1 MLSSSSFITYHILGI
16 QAKNKAKMHH
26 IETFLR
32 LFHHLRE
39 LRSTYSVLESTYR
52 RIFFSETKKAQL
64 RRPTHN
70 LGRPKLVSF
79 HVTSVRSTQ
88 PHFRS
93 TYCVNF
99 SIFGSVRS
107 TRPTLIHSKHSIFS
121 SPLILITFGTANP
134 NSSYSKLFKIILLTQ
149 NHQQP
154 CLQSQERE
162 RKLCLDHPHNR

>member
-1 MLSSSSFITYHILGI
+1 
-16 QAKNKAKMHH
+16 MHH

-32 LFHHLRE
+32 RFHHLRE

-52 RIFFSETKKAQL
+52 RIFCSETKKAQL

-70 LGRPKLVSF
+70 LGRPNLVDF
-79 HVTSVRSTQ
+79 HITSVRSTQ

-93 TYCVNF
+93 TYCVIV

-107 TRPTLIHSKHSIFS
+107 TRPTFIPSKHCIFAF
-121 SPLILITFGTANP
+121 PLILITFSTANP
-134 NSSYSKLFKIILLTQ
+134 NSLISILFKIFPLTQ
-149 NHQQP
+149 NHQQS

-162 RKLCLDHPHNR
+162 RKLRLDHPHNR